1 MAHTWNRARADER
14 ITHRLEEVRDVTVL
28 DFTRDMSLEN
38 IPVNRAYRM
47 DAAHLYADILNLDEM
62 LNATQE
68 EGVDCHRR
76 TLRFM
81 NLHYR
86 AVHRIVNECD
96 ARRVDFHNQR
106 LHAVVYKPYSADSEK
121 ARVDRAVA
129 IADLVMD
136 VLKDTGDSDEKI
148 PAARVRVGIDTGRAL
163 VVNNGRSGN
172 REPLFLGRPANV
184 AAHLAGHADVTGVF
198 LSNAARKAIGL
209 AELKDGKEYTTALTR
224 AEIDGCVARA
234 KLGVSKDKIVEDWRQ
249 DLKDNPIG
257 AFEFSRHTPPLRT
270 LKIEDLTPKNSRRFE
285 ATSVYADVDGFT
297 AYVSRHLE
305 NAPENVVRCFHVVRA
320 ELDAVLSSDFEGRRV
335 RFIGDS
341 LHGALLEGTA
351 HKTDAEDTISNM
363 TLCAGGLRSSF
374 DLSLERLQKRGID
387 VANLGLQIGFEY
399 GPLAISRLGMQG
411 DRVRCCVARAV
422 LASEAEQLRCK
433 GKETALGSTAFDSG
447 TAAVRKLFGTDRK
460 VADLTY
466 DVAVDALSAEGDKVA
481 KAAFN
486 EQLAVSAPIVLTRP
500 EPTLRPHYQAR

>member
-76 TLRFM
+76 TVRFL

-86 AVHRIVNECD
+86 AVRRILKECD

-106 LHAVVYKPYSADSEK
+106 LHAVIYKPYGADSEK
-121 ARVDRAVA
+121 SRVDKAVA

-136 VLKDTGDSDEKI
+136 VLKETGDSDEKI

-163 VVNNGRSGN
+163 AVNNGRSGN
-172 REPLFLGRPANV
+172 REPLFLGRPANH
-184 AAHLAGHADVTGVF
+184 AAHLAGHADATGIF
-198 LSNAARKAIGL
+198 LSNAARKVIGL
-209 AELKDGKEYTTALTR
+209 LELKDGKEYTSALTR
-224 AEIDGCVARA
+224 AEIDGCIERA
-234 KLGVSKDKIVEDWRQ
+234 KLGVSKEKIVEDWRQ

-257 AFEFSRHTPPLRT
+257 SFEFSRHTPPLRT

-297 AYVSRHLE
+297 AYVGKHLE
-305 NAPENVVRCFHVVRA
+305 SAPENVVRCFHVIRA
-320 ELDAVLSSDFEGRRV
+320 ELDAALSSDFEGRRV

-351 HKTDAEDTISNM
+351 YETDAEDTISTM

-374 DLSLERLQKRGID
+374 DLSLERLAKRGID

-399 GPLAISRLGMQG
+399 GPLAMSRLGMQG

-422 LASEAEQLRCK
+422 LASEAEQLRCQ
-433 GKETALGSTAFDSG
+433 GKETALGPTAYDNG
-447 TAAVRKLFGTDRK
+447 TPAVRKLFGTARK
-460 VADLTY
+460 VANLSY

-481 KAAFN
+481 KAAFD
-486 EQLAVSAPIVLTRP
+486 EQLAVSAPIILTRP
-500 EPTLRPHYQAR
+500 EPVLRPHCAAH